1 MINLSTFKSNE
12 PNRTGYFIKRCIPA
26 TINDRLNVTYF
37 FYDTRNDDFVG
48 FISISAHRLALKK
61 EADFLGEKEISKDPQ
76 AEKDYIPAVKIDQ
89 LAVSEPY
96 QGMKIATDMLSAIIL
111 DIIDEI
117 SLQIGIRLIYA
128 EIYDKPSNIGLFKS
142 FEFEIL
148 KYDWFSSRDPSKPSK
163 TRYFPE
169 VPFEIRPVFFDIK

>member
-1 MINLSTFKSNE
+1 MIDFSTFKSNE
-12 PNRTGYFIKRCIPA
+12 PNRTGYFIKHCIPI
-26 TINDRLNVTYF
+26 TIKNRLNVTYF
-37 FYDTRNDDFVG
+37 FYDTRSNDFVG

-61 EADFLGEKEISKDPQ
+61 EADFLGEKEISKNPK
-76 AEKDYIPAVKIDQ
+76 AEKDFIPAVKIDQ

-117 SLQIGIRLIYA
+117 SLQIGVRLIYA
-128 EIYDKPSNIGLFKS
+128 EIYNKPSNIRLFKN

-148 KYDWFSSRDPSKPSK
+148 KFDWFSSKDPSKPSK
-163 TRYFPE
+163 TRYFLGIPD
-169 VPFEIRPVFFDIK
+169 EIRPVFFDIK